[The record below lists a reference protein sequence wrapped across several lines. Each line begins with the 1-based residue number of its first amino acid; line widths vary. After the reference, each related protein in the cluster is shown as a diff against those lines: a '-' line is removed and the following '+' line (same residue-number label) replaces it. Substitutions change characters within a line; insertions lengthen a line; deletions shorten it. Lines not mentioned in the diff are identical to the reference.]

1 MSDAAQ
7 AGNTPES
14 LEPPKSLGVRF
25 FLSERE
31 LKEAFAAL
39 HPLITNGRFR
49 AVGRVVNG
57 LAAVFYLSL
66 PHLVGQSWRQF
77 LQTQPV
83 EGVFLAVLA
92 LVTGWSAT
100 GSIGNKAI
108 DQFLYRLDLE
118 RSMVLDD
125 RGVRISR
132 GSRNWDYEWR
142 RLTFFHETPELFI
155 LQTAG
160 ISFWIIP
167 KRVFNTQGERDFRA
181 FLMARLPHR
190 RKFFFQPRPAA
201 SSS

>member
-1 MSDAAQ
+1 VSDAAQ
-7 AGNTPES
+7 AGNIPES
-14 LEPPKSLGVRF
+14 LEPPKSLDVRF
-25 FLSERE
+25 LLSEHE

-39 HPLITNGRFR
+39 HPLITNRRFK
-49 AVGRVVNG
+49 AVGRVING
-57 LAAVFYLSL
+57 LAAVFYLGL

-83 EGVFLAVLA
+83 EAVFLAVLA
-92 LVTGWSAT
+92 LVTGWTAT

-108 DQFLYRLDLE
+108 DRFLNRLDLE

-132 GSRNWDYEWR
+132 GGRNWNYAWR

-167 KRVFNTQGERDFRA
+167 KRVFDAQGEREFRDFLIA
-181 FLMARLPHR
+181 KLPR
-190 RKFFFQPRPAA
+190 RGKFFFQPRPAP
-201 SSS
+201 SSL